1 MKIRADELAQAIV
14 KELSE
19 FENATEETVK
29 AAVDKAAKNAVSA
42 LKTDS
47 PKRTG
52 KYAASWADKVDKSK
66 KARVYTRIVYSKD
79 PHYRLTHLL
88 EKGHKARNGRFISAR
103 VHISPIEKNAID
115 DVIQGIKDG
124 LDNDA

>member
-14 KELSE
+14 KELSD

-29 AAVDKAAKNAVSA
+29 AAVDKAAKSAVSA

-88 EKGHKARNGRFISAR
+88 EKGHKARNGRFVSAR
-103 VHISPIEKNAID
+103 VHISPIEKNAIN

-124 LDNDA
+124 IDNDA

>member
-19 FENATEETVK
+19 FENATEQAVK
-29 AAVDKAAKNAVSA
+29 EAVDEAAKSAVAA

-52 KYAASWADKVDKSK
+52 KYARSWKDKVDKSK
-66 KARVYTRIVYSKD
+66 NARVYTRIVYSKD

-88 EKGHKARNGRFISAR
+88 EKGHKARNGRFVSAR
-103 VHISPIEKNAID
+103 VHISPAEQKAIT
-115 DVIQGIKDG
+115 DVIQGIKERI
-124 LDNDA
+124 

>member
-1 MKIRADELAQAIV
+1 MKIREDELAQAIV

-66 KARVYTRIVYSKD
+66 KARVYTRIVYSKY

-88 EKGHKARNGRFISAR
+88 EKGHKARNGRFVSAR
-103 VHISPIEKNAID
+103 VHISPIEKNAIE

-124 LDNDA
+124 I

>member
-88 EKGHKARNGRFISAR
+88 EKGHKARNGRFVSAR

-124 LDNDA
+124 IDNDA

>member
-52 KYAASWADKVDKSK
+52 KYAASWADKVDTSK

-88 EKGHKARNGRFISAR
+88 EKGHKARNGRFVSAR

-124 LDNDA
+124 I

>member
-88 EKGHKARNGRFISAR
+88 EKGHKARNGRFVSAR
-103 VHISPIEKNAID
+103 VHISPIEKNAIE

-124 LDNDA
+124 I

>member
-14 KELSE
+14 KELSD

-88 EKGHKARNGRFISAR
+88 EKGHKARNGRFVSAR

>member
-14 KELSE
+14 KEISE
-19 FENATEETVK
+19 FENATEEMVK

-88 EKGHKARNGRFISAR
+88 EKGHKARNGRFVSAR

>member
-29 AAVDKAAKNAVSA
+29 AAVDKAAKSAVSA

-66 KARVYTRIVYSKD
+66 KARVYTRIVYSKA

-88 EKGHKARNGRFISAR
+88 EKGHKARNGRFVSAR

-124 LDNDA
+124 I

>member
-88 EKGHKARNGRFISAR
+88 EKGHKARNGRFVSAR

>member
-29 AAVDKAAKNAVSA
+29 AAVDKAAKSAVSA

-88 EKGHKARNGRFISAR
+88 EKGHKARNGRFVSAR

>member
-29 AAVDKAAKNAVSA
+29 AAVDKAAKSAVSA

-52 KYAASWADKVDKSK
+52 KYAGSWADKVDKSK

-88 EKGHKARNGRFISAR
+88 EKGHKARNGRFVSAR
-103 VHISPIEKNAID
+103 VHISPIEKNAIN

-124 LDNDA
+124 ISNDA

>member
-66 KARVYTRIVYSKD
+66 NARVYTRIVYSKD

-88 EKGHKARNGRFISAR
+88 EKGHKSRNGRFVSAR

-124 LDNDA
+124 IDNDA

>member
-88 EKGHKARNGRFISAR
+88 EKGHKARNGRFVSAR
-103 VHISPIEKNAID
+103 VHISPIEKNAIN

-124 LDNDA
+124 IDNDA